1 MNFDEFKELYPS
13 PEISSFLVSERID
26 RDKIVLKKIYIDMAE
41 DLVAG
46 IVLNQIVFWHCPND
60 NGEIKLTVVRDGHLW
75 LRKKREDWWKE
86 CRVTTAQFDKAC
98 KRLED
103 LDLIVVK
110 KYKWNG
116 SPVKHIRVDWAVF
129 LAVLERAKANYGKK
143 EGYRHRPPTKTSGA
157 NRYKADTA
165 SISTNSE
172 NQVNFA
178 NSENPT
184 SLLAKNRELRY
195 QGKSNFPNSEN
206 DLYNNETFNETTR
219 ETVSPPIRQAEESP
233 DSKQNSLAPE
243 KPQPELAPE
252 NLKQGSDLVIP
263 PQCDNTPFVHPV
275 TKSDEWLKGGYKMP
289 EWAIKRV
296 GQKWIARQEL
306 VNWYAEREKQSKA
319 FARDYLQKIGEED
332 RTNDVWSEY
341 KATKAVRQMVEAPK
355 PIAGTESITSDQVKG
370 LLAKIKG
377 VSK

>member
-1 MNFDEFKELYPS
+1 MAITGNDPCAAAMLHLFEFWTNAKLE
-13 PEISSFLVSERID
+13 
-26 RDKIVLKKIYIDMAE
+26 
-41 DLVAG
+41 
-46 IVLNQIVFWHCPND
+46 C
-60 NGEIKLTVVRDGHLW
+60 IKPGQEPW
-75 LRKKREDWWKE
+75 IEGK
-86 CRVTTAQFDKAC
+86 TAKD
-98 KRLED
+98 
-103 LDLIVVK
+103 I
-110 KYKWNG
+110 
-116 SPVKHIRVDWAVF
+116 
-129 LAVLERAKANYGKK
+129 
-143 EGYRHRPPTKTSGA
+143 SGA
-157 NRYKADTA
+157 LFNLYNEKSVRQRIKKLKDLWFIDTRQPIKHRKTFDYLLSVESVQEAIRSLSTAEA
-165 SISTNSE
+165 SGKNTPDPT
-172 NQVNFA
+172 VKTPL
-178 NSENPT
+178 ENPNPNG
-184 SLLAKNRELRY
+184 KNAVDPTVKTPLGDSNSN
-195 QGKSNFPNSEN
+195 GKNTAA
-206 DLYNNETFNETTR
+206 LYIRNPSFSKEIGE
-219 ETVSPPIRQAEESP
+219 EAPPIRQAEESP